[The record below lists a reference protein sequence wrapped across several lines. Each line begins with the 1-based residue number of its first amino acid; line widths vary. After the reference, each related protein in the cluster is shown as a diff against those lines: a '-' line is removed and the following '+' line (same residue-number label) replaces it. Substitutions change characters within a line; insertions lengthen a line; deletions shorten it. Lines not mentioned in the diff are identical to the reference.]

1 MKPENLTLFN
11 QIENGM
17 LTKGNTFVTE
27 IFSRNL
33 LKAVLNCKQQSQEQ
47 TVQEGF

>member
-17 LTKGNTFVTE
+17 LIKGNTFV
-27 IFSRNL
+27 IFDTNL
-33 LKAVLNCKQQSQEQ
+33 LKAGDVKLWTTKPGQPA
-47 TVQEGF
+47 QEGF